1 MMKLRLVKLRRA
13 LLTRHEPESASKV
26 YLAGAAT
33 VLAFS
38 LIAGPAWAQDE
49 ERPLGAS
56 NATEL
61 SWVVAS
67 GNSEANTL
75 GFRNLF
81 HYLWEEADL
90 SWESGV
96 VRAESR
102 GGDRFAVGSEDAFT
116 IVDPDKELDTSRA
129 YSKLRYVRNLSSSL
143 FWYAGFDSERNRPA
157 NVNHRFTPAAGAGNI
172 WSDTAELQLRTGYGL
187 SYTAE
192 DLDVDGS
199 NRFAG
204 YQLFYALGAALTD
217 TTALESNLTFDGSL
231 EDANDLRFDWLNG
244 VGVAINDHI
253 ALKASLRL
261 LLRNQP
267 ALEVISLRDGAG
279 STIGSVVVAK
289 EKLDSTFAT
298 SLVINL

>member
-1 MMKLRLVKLRRA
+1 MMKLRLVRLRRA

-38 LIAGPAWAQDE
+38 LIAGPAGAQDE

-81 HYLWEEADL
+81 QYLWEAADL

-102 GGDRFAVGSEDAFT
+102 GGDRFAV
-116 IVDPDKELDTSRA
+116 
-129 YSKLRYVRNLSSSL
+129 
-143 FWYAGFDSERNRPA
+143 
-157 NVNHRFTPAAGAGNI
+157 
-172 WSDTAELQLRTGYGL
+172 
-187 SYTAE
+187 E
-192 DLDVDGS
+192 DLDVDGG

-267 ALEVISLRDGAG
+267 ALEVIGLRDGAG

-289 EKLDSTFAT
+289 EKLDTTFAT

>member
-1 MMKLRLVKLRRA
+1 M
-13 LLTRHEPESASKV
+13 AS
-26 YLAGAAT
+26 AAT
-33 VLAFS
+33 ALFLSLLA
-38 LIAGPAWAQDE
+38 APASAQDE

-56 NATEL
+56 NAAEL

-81 HYLWEEADL
+81 QYLWEEADL

-102 GGDRFAVGSEDAFT
+102 GGDRFAVGGEDDFS
-116 IVDPDKELDTSRA
+116 IIDPDRELDTNRA
-129 YSKLRYVRNLSSSL
+129 YSKLRYLRNLSSSL
-143 FWYAGFDSERNRPA
+143 FWYASVDSERNRPA
-157 NVNHRFTPAAGAGNI
+157 NVNYRFTPAAGAGNI
-172 WSDTAELQLRTGYGL
+172 WSDTDELLLRTGYGI

-204 YQLFYALGAALTD
+204 YQLFYTLAAALTD

-231 EDANDLRFDWLNG
+231 EDANDIRFDWLNG

-253 ALKASLRL
+253 ALKANLRL

-267 ALEVISLRDGAG
+267 ALEVIGLRDGAG
-279 STIGSVVVAK
+279 AAIGSVVVAK
-289 EKLDSTFAT
+289 EKLDTTFAT